1 MKPNGDVEFSD
12 LFDPNQ
18 PRSDRELIEQRLAVC
33 NECPYFFKQLAKCRK
48 CGCFM
53 RLKTTLSNAKCPEG
67 HW

>member
-12 LFDPNQ
+12 LFDPRK
-18 PRSDRELIEQRLAVC
+18 PRSDRELIESRLDVC
-33 NECPYFFKQLAKCRK
+33 NTCPFFQKNLAKCRK

-53 RLKTTLSNAKCPEG
+53 KLKATLLEAKCPVG